1 MGHPIS
7 VLTRLARLLETSLYN
22 MTISMIRL
30 PLGRWDPAYWF
41 IPSGVGQQ

>member
-1 MGHPIS
+1 MGHPAS
-7 VLTRLARLLETSLYN
+7 VLAPLARLLETSLYN

-30 PLGRWDPAYWF
+30 PLGRRDPAYWL